1 MTAYLL
7 YRAKCAVPSLASEPL
22 RVISFDGCDAF
33 YLKHVWHDICNGPDS
48 QDPGNIVLRILHAP
62 NPFLTMN
69 GAALTFR
76 EACKGC
82 FLHPVSK
89 AVGVLSA
96 FI

>member
-1 MTAYLL
+1 MMSATAVP
-7 YRAKCAVPSLASEPL
+7 AVPSVPAL
-22 RVISFDGCDAF
+22 
-33 YLKHVWHDICNGPDS
+33 PDR

-76 EACKGC
+76 QACQGC

-89 AVGVLSA
+89 AVGFLSA
-96 FI
+96 FMGLEGSAEALTKVFE

>member
-1 MTAYLL
+1 MMSATVVP
-7 YRAKCAVPSLASEPL
+7 AVPSVPAL
-22 RVISFDGCDAF
+22 
-33 YLKHVWHDICNGPDS
+33 PDQ

-76 EACKGC
+76 QACQGC

-89 AVGVLSA
+89 AVGALSA
-96 FI
+96 FMGLEGSAEALTKVFE